1 MVALRS
7 RVSTPSNKSPKTN
20 FSVISPKKLV
30 RGQKPIQ
37 KNLSKDRY
45 TSEHNQ
51 DLQKTQAE
59 QVAEVISLPQSKPLW
74 VKSLMATQMAS
85 SIVTVLLASTSIA
98 IYGWTI
104 YGQSKWTSDYQE
116 LQKLRHKEQ
125 QISVA
130 NELLKN
136 QIAEQASQDSISDTG
151 LVTKD
156 SAKRVFL
163 EPAPPRPAPNAPK
176 PYLESTSSQK
186 YLFNTPIGY

>member
-1 MVALRS
+1 MVAVRS
-7 RVSTPSNKSPKTN
+7 TFSTPNNKSPKTN
-20 FSVISPKKLV
+20 FSVISQKLV
-30 RGQKPIQ
+30 RGQKPIK
-37 KNLSKDRY
+37 KNLSDRNY
-45 TSEHNQ
+45 TSEQ
-51 DLQKTQAE
+51 SKDLQKTQAE
-59 QVAEVISLPQSKPLW
+59 QVAQVISLPQSKPLW
-74 VKSLMATQMAS
+74 VKSLIATQMAS

-104 YGQSKWTSDYQE
+104 YGQSRWTSDYQQ

-136 QIAEQASQDSISDTG
+136 QIAEQASQASSSDTG

-186 YLFNTPIGY
+186 YLFNTPVGY